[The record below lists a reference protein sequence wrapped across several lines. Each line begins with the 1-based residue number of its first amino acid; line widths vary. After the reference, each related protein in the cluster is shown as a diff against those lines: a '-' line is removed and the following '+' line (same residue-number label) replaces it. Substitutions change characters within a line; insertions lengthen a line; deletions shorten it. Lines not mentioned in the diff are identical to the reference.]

1 VLFIDRSDSAEHQA
15 ALDEMKHRYRDLDDA
30 RGFARVR
37 WAEGQAGFVA
47 GHTSEAIAIFEESL
61 ERFATLGDAQYH
73 AMSAGSMAWATLAAG
88 DPMASMRWAVQALQ
102 ESYAQRDLGTTAISL
117 PFAAL
122 VAVYTGHATKGAL
135 ITAAFDAAVERY
147 GVRLPVA
154 LVQRFA
160 MTQDPFQLVRDA
172 LSAEEFEVAYAEG
185 RRMSLGEAVD
195 LVTSI
200 AADAQSTQ

>member
-1 VLFIDRSDSAEHQA
+1 
-15 ALDEMKHRYRDLDDA
+15 M
-30 RGFARVR
+30 
-37 WAEGQAGFVA
+37 
-47 GHTSEAIAIFEESL
+47 
-61 ERFATLGDAQYH
+61 
-73 AMSAGSMAWATLAAG
+73 
-88 DPMASMRWAVQALQ
+88 
-102 ESYAQRDLGTTAISL
+102 
-117 PFAAL
+117 
-122 VAVYTGHATKGAL
+122 
-135 ITAAFDAAVERY
+135 ERY